1 VALNFSQNDMTE
13 FSELGL
19 SPTTLQAVA
28 DTGYTTATPIQA
40 AAIPVALAGQD
51 VLGIAQTGTGKTAAF
66 TLPLIDKLM
75 NGRAKARMPRALVI
89 APTRELADQ
98 VASSFEKY
106 AKGTKLSWALLIGGV
121 SFGDQEKKLDRGVDV
136 LIATPGRLLDHFER
150 GKLLMTG
157 VQFLVVDE
165 ADRML
170 DMGFIPDIERIFK
183 MTPPKKQTL
192 FFSATMPPEI
202 TRLTKQFLKDPVR
215 IEAARPATTN
225 ENITQLMVKVPS
237 SDPKAKRLALRALI
251 EKAQIETGIV
261 FCNRKTEVD
270 IVAKSLKSHGFD
282 AAPIHGDLDQ
292 SQRMKTLADFRSGAL
307 KILVASDVA
316 ARGLDIPA
324 VSHVF
329 NYDVP
334 HHADDYVHRI
344 GRTGRA
350 GRSGITYMLVTPA
363 DDKGFD
369 KVVKLIG
376 STPQEEKLDLDYS
389 NAVTVRREGD
399 SKRGGGRDRDRSRG
413 GERGRDRDRNRA
425 PTEPSDVA
433 AANLGAA
440 IAGEPIPSAP
450 GEALAKRPA
459 RSRKPRGEAA
469 PVVVAS
475 AEVPEVEAPAGEK
488 PRRDRGGSSR
498 DRGRQPRVEQDAVA
512 EQPIVEA
519 APAAE
524 RAPRPERAEGD
535 RPVRRERGRDRD
547 RRPERSEQPRVEA
560 ERAPRPERAPERAP
574 ERIEAERPARAN
586 APLPVRGVQP
596 VRGREDDDDRRVVG
610 FGNDTPAFLMRAPP
624 RLAPVSDSED

>member
-1 VALNFSQNDMTE
+1 MTE

-270 IVAKSLKSHGFD
+270 VVAKSLKSHGFD
-282 AAPIHGDLDQ
+282 AAAIHGDLDQ
-292 SQRMKTLADFRSGAL
+292 SQRMKTLAAFRDGSL

-350 GRSGITYMLVTPA
+350 GRSGITYMLVTPG

-376 STPQEEKLDLDYS
+376 STPTEEKLDLDYS

-425 PTEPSDVA
+425 PTEPSAVA
-433 AANLGAA
+433 AANLEAA
-440 IAGEPIPSAP
+440 IAGEPIPSIPGAAP
-450 GEALAKRPA
+450 GEAPSKRPA
-459 RSRKPRGEAA
+459 RVRKPRGEQAVTATVEAEA
-469 PVVVAS
+469 PVV
-475 AEVPEVEAPAGEK
+475 AEAAPAAAERG
-488 PRRDRGGSSR
+488 RRDRGGSSR

-512 EQPIVEA
+512 EQPAVEA
-519 APAAE
+519 APIAE

-535 RPVRRERGRDRD
+535 RPARRERGRDRD
-547 RRPERSEQPRVEA
+547 RRPERGEQPRVEA
-560 ERAPRPERAPERAP
+560 ERAPASRAE
-574 ERIEAERPARAN
+574 PARAEQERPVRG

-610 FGNDTPAFLMRAPP
+610 FGNETPAFLMRAPP
-624 RLAPVSDSED
+624 RLAPASDSED

>member
-1 VALNFSQNDMTE
+1 MTE
-13 FSELGL
+13 FSDLGL

-40 AAIPVALAGQD
+40 QAIPVAIAGQD

-66 TLPLIDKLM
+66 TLPLIDRLQS
-75 NGRAKARMPRALVI
+75 GRAKARMPRALVI

-98 VASSFEKY
+98 VAASFEKY

-202 TRLTKQFLKDPVR
+202 TRLTKQFLRDPVR
-215 IEAARPATTN
+215 IEVARPATTN
-225 ENITQLMVKVPS
+225 ANITQLLVKVPT

-251 EKAQIETGIV
+251 EKAGIETGIV

-270 IVAKSLKSHGFD
+270 IVAKSLKVHGYD

-292 SQRMKTLADFRSGAL
+292 TQRMKTLADFRSGAL

-316 ARGLDIPA
+316 ARGLDLPA

-350 GRSGITYMLVTPA
+350 GRTGITYMLVTPA

-369 KVVKLIG
+369 KVIKLIG
-376 STPQEEKLDLDYS
+376 STPDEEKLDLDYS
-389 NAVTVRREGD
+389 NAVTVKREGD
-399 SKRGGGRDRDRSRG
+399 RKRGSRDRDR
-413 GERGRDRDRNRA
+413 GERA
-425 PTEPSDVA
+425 E
-433 AANLGAA
+433 
-440 IAGEPIPSAP
+440 
-450 GEALAKRPA
+450 RPA
-459 RSRKPRGEAA
+459 RSRG
-469 PVVVAS
+469 
-475 AEVPEVEAPAGEK
+475 
-488 PRRDRGGSSR
+488 
-498 DRGRQPRVEQDAVA
+498 
-512 EQPIVEA
+512 
-519 APAAE
+519 
-524 RAPRPERAEGD
+524 
-535 RPVRRERGRDRD
+535 RGRDRA
-547 RRPERSEQPRVEA
+547 EETAEA
-560 ERAPRPERAPERAP
+560 APEGA
-574 ERIEAERPARAN
+574 EVIEASAPAEERPARERRPRRELEPRN
-586 APLPVRGVQP
+586 VAPAAAPVLEEERPVRAERPERPVRGVQP
-596 VRGREDDDDRRVVG
+596 VRDRDDDDRRVVG
-610 FGNDTPAFLMRAPP
+610 FGNEIPAFLARPP
-624 RLAPVSDSED
+624 RGAK